1 MAVGTSPTAI
11 RHVGRPPSKDGG
23 WMQHP
28 PNDRRDQRDQR
39 GASAV
44 EYGLLVAG
52 IAAVICLAV
61 YAFGLIAAEVTHDN
75 CTHITGATQSTIQTS
90 CD

>member
-1 MAVGTSPTAI
+1 ME
-11 RHVGRPPSKDGG
+11 H
-23 WMQHP
+23 
-28 PNDRRDQRDQR
+28 RRTPDDR

-52 IAAVICLAV
+52 IATLIVLAV
-61 YAFGLIAAEVTHDN
+61 YAFGGMAKNVAGHN
-75 CTHITGATQSTIQTS
+75 CTHITGSTGSTIQTD